1 MWINIF
7 QQSFRIAEFFVAK
20 VIKREFYDMLF
31 INAFFGQIITKK
43 FEKKKRFST
52 SLNTCNNFY
61 KIISFSWNQHIKVFF
76 SLDYHILLRKF
87 VFTTYFRSKTA
98 YFLGLLKCISLFIR
112 TYLPSIITISSF
124 VRLHIQDN
132 ELCRKYI
139 FRSLFLREISY
150 NVFYLS
156 YHLLNQPFKFFII
169 RIFMGI

>member
-1 MWINIF
+1 
-7 QQSFRIAEFFVAK
+7 
-20 VIKREFYDMLF
+20 MLF

-52 SLNTCNNFY
+52 SRTPVTIFTRLFPSPEIRISRYFFRWIIIFY
-61 KIISFSWNQHIKVFF
+61 SEN
-76 SLDYHILLRKF
+76 LC
-87 VFTTYFRSKTA
+87 FTTYFRSKTA
-98 YFLGLLKCISLFIR
+98 YFSGLLKCISLFIR

-139 FRSLFLREISY
+139 FCSLFLREISY

-156 YHLLNQPFKFFII
+156 YHLLNQPYKFFII
-169 RIFMGI
+169 RIFEVSAQLYVE

>member
-1 MWINIF
+1 
-7 QQSFRIAEFFVAK
+7 
-20 VIKREFYDMLF
+20 MLF

-52 SLNTCNNFY
+52 SRTPVTIFTRLFPSPEIRISRYFFRWIIIFY
-61 KIISFSWNQHIKVFF
+61 SEN
-76 SLDYHILLRKF
+76 LC
-87 VFTTYFRSKTA
+87 FTTYFRSKITH
-98 YFLGLLKCISLFIR
+98 FLGLLKYISF
-112 TYLPSIITISSF
+112 YLLSIITISSF

-156 YHLLNQPFKFFII
+156 YHLLNQSYKFFII
-169 RIFMGI
+169 RFFMGI

>member
-1 MWINIF
+1 
-7 QQSFRIAEFFVAK
+7 
-20 VIKREFYDMLF
+20 MLF

-52 SLNTCNNFY
+52 SRTPVTIFTRLFPSPEIRISRYFFRWIIIFY
-61 KIISFSWNQHIKVFF
+61 SEN
-76 SLDYHILLRKF
+76 LC
-87 VFTTYFRSKTA
+87 FTTYFRSKTA
-98 YFLGLLKCISLFIR
+98 YFSGLLKCISLFIR

-139 FRSLFLREISY
+139 FCSLFLREISY

>member
-1 MWINIF
+1 
-7 QQSFRIAEFFVAK
+7 
-20 VIKREFYDMLF
+20 MLF

-52 SLNTCNNFY
+52 SRTPVTIFTRLFPSPEISISRYFFRWIIIFY
-61 KIISFSWNQHIKVFF
+61 SEN
-76 SLDYHILLRKF
+76 LC
-87 VFTTYFRSKTA
+87 FTTYFRSKIA
-98 YFLGLLKCISLFIR
+98 YFLGLLKCISLLIR

-139 FRSLFLREISY
+139 FCSLFLREISY

-169 RIFMGI
+169 RIFEVSAQLYVE